1 VWQRGTLFDYSYIWL
16 YALVIRKPDRWKSTI
31 TLKFVENS
39 YGVYGI
45 IAFMDGLIVIN
56 TLSIICGL
64 RRVEVLLHI
73 NPAAVSKIIPL
84 HQQLYSLY

>member
-1 VWQRGTLFDYSYIWL
+1 
-16 YALVIRKPDRWKSTI
+16 VIRKPDRWNSTI
-31 TLKFVENS
+31 TVKFVEIS
-39 YGVYGI
+39 YGAYGN

>member
-1 VWQRGTLFDYSYIWL
+1 
-16 YALVIRKPDRWKSTI
+16 VIRKPDRWNSTI
-31 TLKFVENS
+31 TVKFVEIS
-39 YGVYGI
+39 YGAYGI

-64 RRVEVLLHI
+64 RRVDVLLHI

-84 HQQLYSLY
+84 HQQLYSLH